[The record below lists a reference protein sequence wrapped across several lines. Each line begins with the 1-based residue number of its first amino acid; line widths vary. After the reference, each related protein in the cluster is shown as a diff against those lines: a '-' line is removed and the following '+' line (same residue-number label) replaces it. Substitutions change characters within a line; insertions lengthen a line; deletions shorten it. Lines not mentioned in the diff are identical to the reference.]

1 MQNCQITQMMQ
12 ILQVSVNMKAR
23 FLYISMLI
31 CLSFLFSQ
39 TVHAAGQIYLVAVGI
54 SDYPGNDHDLR
65 LPATDAQT
73 MVNLYKTNSK
83 ATTALLTNQEAT
95 VTNIVNKM
103 KAVFSKAN
111 EDDIVVFY
119 FSGHGSPGC
128 FCAYDNNLT
137 YKNIKKAFAS
147 CKSKNKMIFADA
159 CFSGGLRQPNQKTS
173 NSKAAAGLN
182 VLLFLSCKDG
192 ETSLELPGMKN
203 GLFTAHL
210 ERCLRGGADSNG
222 DRVITAKELFTPVHD
237 NVAKT
242 AAKHKNHQQHPV
254 MWGKFSDNMPVMIW
268 PKK

>member
-1 MQNCQITQMMQ
+1 MKIISILTSILVCLGILFAQTCQ
-12 ILQVSVNMKAR
+12 
-23 FLYISMLI
+23 
-31 CLSFLFSQ
+31 
-39 TVHAAGQIYLVAVGI
+39 AAGHIFLVSVGI
-54 SDYPGNDHDLR
+54 SDYPGDDHDLN
-65 LPATDAQT
+65 LPAIDAQT
-73 MVNLYKTNSK
+73 MVNLYKTNSM
-83 ATTALLTNQEAT
+83 ATTALLTNKEAT

-103 KAVFSKAN
+103 KTVFSQAK

-137 YKNIKKAFAS
+137 YKAIKKAFAS

-159 CFSGGLRQPNQKTS
+159 CFSGGLRQS
-173 NSKAAAGLN
+173 NGQTTNASAASGLN
-182 VLLFLSCKDG
+182 VMLFLSCKDG

-210 ERCLRGGADSNG
+210 ERCLRGGADTNR
-222 DRVITAKELFTPVHD
+222 DRIITAKELFTPVHD

-242 AAKHKNHQQHPV
+242 AAKHNNHQQHPV

>member
-1 MQNCQITQMMQ
+1 MLICQIIQTMQ
-12 ILQVSVNMKAR
+12 ILQVSHNMKKNR
-23 FLYISMLI
+23 FILPLLV
-31 CLSFLFSQ
+31 CLSFLFVQNAYASG
-39 TVHAAGQIYLVAVGI
+39 HIFLVAVGI
-54 SDYPGNDHDLR
+54 SDYPGDEHDLN
-65 LPATDAQT
+65 LPATDART
-73 MVNLYKTNSK
+73 MVNLYKRNSL
-83 ATTALLTNQEAT
+83 ATTVLLTDKQAT
-95 VTNIVNKM
+95 VTNIVNNIKS
-103 KAVFSKAN
+103 VFSKAE

-137 YKNIKKAFAS
+137 YKAIKKAFAS
-147 CKSKNKMIFADA
+147 SKCKNKMIFADA
-159 CFSGGLRQPNQKTS
+159 CYSGGLRQSNKKTS
-173 NSKAAAGLN
+173 NSSAASGLN

-210 ERCLRGGADSNG
+210 ERCLRGGADVNN
-222 DRVITAKELFTPVHD
+222 DRIITAKELFIPVHD

-254 MWGKFSDNMPVMIW
+254 MWGRFSDNMPVMIW